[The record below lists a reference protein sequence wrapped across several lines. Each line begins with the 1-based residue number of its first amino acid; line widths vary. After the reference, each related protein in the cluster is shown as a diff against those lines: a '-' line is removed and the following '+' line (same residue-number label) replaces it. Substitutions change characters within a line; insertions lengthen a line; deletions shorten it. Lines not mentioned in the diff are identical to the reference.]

1 MQKFIFPLLHIL
13 LFGGLYFTIVDYGER
28 ILSATNKPQ
37 FYNQVTTE
45 YTNEFGERMTE
56 TQVDETP
63 ARWDEELC
71 EKDSIEQATQL
82 MRVIKDSNSSLL
94 NFSIIKIKDAR
105 RTGN

>member
-1 MQKFIFPLLHIL
+1 MQKFILPLLYIL
-13 LFGGLYFTIVDYGER
+13 LFAGLYFTIVDYGER
-28 ILSATNKPQ
+28 ILSETNKPQ

-45 YTNEFGERMTE
+45 YTNEFGERLKD

-63 ARWDEELC
+63 PRWDEEIC
-71 EKDSIEQATQL
+71 ERDSAETAQEL
-82 MRVIKDSNSSLL
+82 MRIIKDSNSSLL